1 MSKDFRSS
9 REWVFHF
16 VESEGPEWVRSNYK
30 RHTTE
35 VRKDPVNRQRFNI
48 YVSEALRKLNI
59 EADKEV
65 ESTPGK
71 TVVQKKV
78 EGNNLTVTT
87 KSLHIKTIEDLI
99 QYSEVDMTEWKV
111 ASYESNSWE
120 VSMGNKAT
128 GGKGPQTYTNYQVKA
143 KFVPR
148 VDPIKKVILD
158 EFRKEALNYSP
169 KFPKIKRDSS
179 TKEGVLAEVSVPD
192 LHFGQLS
199 WAKET
204 LDRDYDIKIAER
216 MFVDAVEHLVS
227 NVTRMYKVDHFL
239 FPIGNDFFNVNSAL
253 NTTFRGTPQ
262 SEDDRGKKS
271 FTNAWKMLVKVIE
284 KMLSIADVTL
294 LVIPGNHD
302 YEKAYYLGEVLYA
315 WFKDCENV
323 TVDNSPSTKK
333 YFLYGNSLI
342 GFLHQIKKR
351 KLNEYPLIMANDVP
365 NLWNKAKFTE
375 IHTGHLHKERMD
387 EIQKTKIVSLPS
399 LVSLSEWASNEGF
412 NHLKEAQLQVWTK
425 DNGKR
430 SVLHYYPSEEL
441 YGK

>member
-1 MSKDFRSS
+1 MNQNFKSS

-16 VESEGPEWVRSNYK
+16 TEKEGPEWVRSNYK
-30 RHTTE
+30 RHISE
-35 VRKDPVNRQRFNI
+35 IKKDPVDRTRFNM
-48 YVSEALRKLNI
+48 YVSEALKKLNTR
-59 EADKEV
+59 ADKEV

-71 TVVQKKV
+71 TVIQKKV
-78 EGNNLTVTT
+78 EGNDLTVTT
-87 KSLHIKTIEDLI
+87 KSLYIKTVEDLI
-99 QYSEVDMTEWKV
+99 QYSEVDMTEWRI
-111 ASYESNSWE
+111 ASHESNSWE
-120 VSMGNKAT
+120 VTLGDKAT
-128 GGKGPQTYTNYQVKA
+128 RGNGPQTYTNYQVKA

-148 VDPIKKVILD
+148 VDPIKKVILED
-158 EFRKEALNYSP
+158 FRNEALKYSP
-169 KFPKIKRDSS
+169 KFPKIKREPS
-179 TKEGVLAEVSVPD
+179 TKEGVLAELSVPD
-192 LHFGQLS
+192 LHFGLLT
-199 WAKET
+199 WGKET
-204 LDRDYDIKIAER
+204 LDRDYDIKIAEK
-216 MFVDAVEHLVS
+216 MFFDALEYLIS

-253 NTTFRGTPQ
+253 NTTFKGTPQ

-271 FTNAWKMLVKVIE
+271 FTNAWKMLVTIIE

-294 LVIPGNHD
+294 LIVPGNHD

-315 WFKDCENV
+315 WFKNCDNV
-323 TVDNSPSTKK
+323 SVDNSPSTKK

-342 GFLHQIKKR
+342 GFLHQIKKS
-351 KLNEYPLIMANDVP
+351 KINEYPLIMANDVP
-365 NLWNKAKFTE
+365 DLWNKAKFTE

-399 LVSLSEWASNEGF
+399 LVSLSEWASNEGY

-425 DNGKR
+425 NNGKR